1 MDESRALKETLS
13 SYQTAKAQD
22 IKILTGLLKQS
33 RASFAKTVQEITAR
47 TQNRQ

>member
-22 IKILTGLLKQS
+22 IKILTGLLKES
-33 RASFAKTVQEITAR
+33 RLTFAKTVQEVTVR
-47 TQNRQ
+47 TQSRQ